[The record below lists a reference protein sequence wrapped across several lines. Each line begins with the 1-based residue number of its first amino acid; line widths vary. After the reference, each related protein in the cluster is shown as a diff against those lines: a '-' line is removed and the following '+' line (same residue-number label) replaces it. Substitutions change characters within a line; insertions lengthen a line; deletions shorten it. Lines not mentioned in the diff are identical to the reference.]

1 MAMGGLYS
9 LGWDEV
15 RFPKPVFI
23 GDTLRV
29 ETTVETMREGQ
40 SRPDAGVVTF
50 VHRSYNQPNVE
61 VGQCKRLAL
70 MRKQPREQA

>member
-1 MAMGGLYS
+1 VTIANP
-9 LGWDEV
+9 GWGEV

-29 ETTVETMREGQ
+29 ETTVKTMREGQ

-50 VHRSYNQPNVE
+50 VHGCDNQPSVE
-61 VGQCKRLAL
+61 MGQCKRPAL
-70 MRKQPREQA
+70 MRKQWREQA